1 MNEQLMII
9 IGIMGIL
16 ALLIALILATALY
29 RVINRKQEYSNPVIE
44 SKESSE
50 KIVLQSF
57 PKAEP
62 KRFTA
67 EDITDE
73 DMMAAALVA
82 AIAYQEETKKDVR
95 LLSIRQIA

>member
-1 MNEQLMII
+1 MNEQFVII

-16 ALLIALILATALY
+16 ALLLALILATILY
-29 RVINRKQEYSNPVIE
+29 RTISRKQEYHPLPETKE
-44 SKESSE
+44 SKSLIRETLPTAES
-50 KIVLQSF
+50 K
-57 PKAEP
+57 K
-62 KRFTA
+62 FTA

-73 DMMAAALVA
+73 DMMTAALVA